1 MLKNASIIL
10 GTKYLFGLGLVGAI
24 SFSGVVLTSVGAGA
38 SSPSYMTTSWTPQV
52 SPNYQGAQYWTVTRG
67 THVSME
73 CWTTGPSKLGTS
85 KWFYIAS
92 NSYPFTTGFVPA
104 NAVANQTIV
113 GRCS

>member
-67 THVSME
+67 THVS
-73 CWTTGPSKLGTS
+73 WNAGPRGHRNWVLRSGSTLLPTHTRLLL
-85 KWFYIAS
+85 AS
-92 NSYPFTTGFVPA
+92 CRLMP
-104 NAVANQTIV
+104 
-113 GRCS
+113 